1 MTLPTDIKAASA
13 QGQAPAYRGA
23 ASPRASRAPVTA
35 NSTATVVSIDRQDDA
50 VIARKSQGAPAE
62 ANLSSLQAQAV
73 RAMRAYVFAALDH
86 AETLRDGAPNWAAA
100 EIGSLRRQGLCASER
115 LDDFID
121 AVGRVASLLGKRPN
135 REPLDISHFPT
146 PPNVQNHDR
155 DATARLRKLTARERN
170 VLDLLLR
177 GLANKQIAFELGI
190 SEPTAKAHISAI
202 LQKLNVS
209 TRARAIALLANI
221 DSTAK
226 ADFRANS

>member
-1 MTLPTDIKAASA
+1 
-13 QGQAPAYRGA
+13 
-23 ASPRASRAPVTA
+23 
-35 NSTATVVSIDRQDDA
+35 VSIDRQDDA

-121 AVGRVASLLGKRPN
+121 AVGRVASLLSKRPN
-135 REPLDISHFPT
+135 REPLDISHLPT

-155 DATARLRKLTARERN
+155 DATAQLRKLTARERN

>member
-1 MTLPTDIKAASA
+1 
-13 QGQAPAYRGA
+13 
-23 ASPRASRAPVTA
+23 
-35 NSTATVVSIDRQDDA
+35 
-50 VIARKSQGAPAE
+50 
-62 ANLSSLQAQAV
+62 
-73 RAMRAYVFAALDH
+73 
-86 AETLRDGAPNWAAA
+86 
-100 EIGSLRRQGLCASER
+100 
-115 LDDFID
+115 
-121 AVGRVASLLGKRPN
+121 
-135 REPLDISHFPT
+135 
-146 PPNVQNHDR
+146 VQNHDR

>member
-1 MTLPTDIKAASA
+1 MTLPTNIKAASA
-13 QGQAPAYRGA
+13 QSQAPANRGA
-23 ASPRASRAPVTA
+23 ASPRAPRAPVTA
-35 NSTATVVSIDRQDDA
+35 NSTAVVVSIDRQDDGLT
-50 VIARKSQGAPAE
+50 RQSQGAPAE

-121 AVGRVASLLGKRPN
+121 AAARVASLLSKRPN
-135 REPLDISHFPT
+135 RQPLGISLPT
-146 PPNVQNHDR
+146 PPNMQNHDR
-155 DATARLRKLTARERN
+155 DATARLRKLTARESN

-226 ADFRANS
+226 ADFPANS